1 MIWMNEVWKV
11 WKYALG
17 SFSDTKTSR
26 YDNPVCAVRSIIFIT
41 YLATN
46 CFITAGVIRHW
57 NSMSKID
64 TQGMSGP
71 VDPNFKGSVTPQEF
85 KPAIIN
91 LVGYLLRLM
100 LRKLRSLSMKC
111 WMNVNIRREWKVLM
125 IMWNHYHHHTLILKT
140 SNIVLMNPNQSIKI
154 GLNEQT

>member
-1 MIWMNEVWKV
+1 MNEVWKV

-85 KPAIIN
+85 KPAIIKPR
-91 LVGYLLRLM
+91 RLFTETYA
-100 LRKLRSLSMKC
+100 KEMKILI
-111 WMNVNIRREWKVLM
+111 NEVLDEREHKKRMEGAYDNMEPLPSSYFDTE
-125 IMWNHYHHHTLILKT
+125 NFKH
-140 SNIVLMNPNQSIKI
+140 SIDEPEPEYKDWS
-154 GLNEQT
+154 Q